1 MTISFL
7 YFIERQ
13 YKSVEDV
20 AAALKSRHVRGA
32 LVDVYTAASRS
43 DLFKHADIVAKKNIR
58 YPNYF
63 GLVLSGDMKN
73 AASAFRSYINEN
85 ADKFLGDM
93 RNKTSKLEVCVHREN
108 ITIYNIFPLKKTAYD

>member
-1 MTISFL
+1 MSTSSLCFV
-7 YFIERQ
+7 EGQ

-20 AAALKSRHVRGA
+20 AAALKNRHVRGA

-85 ADKFLGDM
+85 ADKFLSDM
-93 RNKTSKLEVCVHREN
+93 QNKTSRLEVCVNRGAL
-108 ITIYNIFPLKKTAYD
+108 YNT